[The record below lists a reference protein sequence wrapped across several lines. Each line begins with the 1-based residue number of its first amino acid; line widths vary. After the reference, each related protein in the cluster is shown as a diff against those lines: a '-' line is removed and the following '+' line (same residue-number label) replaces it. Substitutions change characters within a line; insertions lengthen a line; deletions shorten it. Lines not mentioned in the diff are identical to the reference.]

1 MMNEFLE
8 SLKLDYEAQI
18 KKAEA
23 NIKVYMKYPAGI
35 GEHPELDKA
44 IDSQIK
50 IIAEHEDKLSTV
62 KRLLQE
68 WAIELSNN
76 N

>member
-1 MMNEFLE
+1 MNDFLE

-23 NIKVYMKYPAGI
+23 NIKIYVKNPAGI
-35 GEHPELDKA
+35 GEHPDLDKA

-62 KRLLQE
+62 KRLLQQ
-68 WAIELSNN
+68 WAVELDKYN
-76 N
+76 

>member
-1 MMNEFLE
+1 MSNDFLE

-23 NIKVYMKYPAGI
+23 NIRVYTKYPVGI
-35 GEHPELDKA
+35 GEHPDIDKA

-50 IIAEHEDKLSTV
+50 IIAENEDKLSTV
-62 KRLLQE
+62 KRILQE
-68 WAIELSNN
+68 WAIDLNK
-76 N
+76 